1 MTPHGNST
9 NALQLTRSS
18 ACRRVGC
25 CSCPARS
32 GAAGYTDDGG
42 IRRCD
47 RSTCRSVCGSGRV
60 HRMPNSW
67 QTRRPDVREQSPVA
81 REVSEPGS
89 YGFLDLITTEDRSG
103 IRGGVSTRCLVP
115 DALDSALWLARCAR
129 IILLA
134 GMVPGHASAVTGRG
148 PGAVD
153 RPGRGP
159 CGQLVVVSS
168 ASHAGAPQLRDVDDD

>member
-60 HRMPNSW
+60 HRMPKRAG
-67 QTRRPDVREQSPVA
+67 RRGGPDVREQSPVA

-89 YGFLDLITTEDRSG
+89 YGFLDLITTEDGSG
-103 IRGGVSTRCLVP
+103 IRGG
-115 DALDSALWLARCAR
+115 
-129 IILLA
+129 I
-134 GMVPGHASAVTGRG
+134 GGGPGHQSHAVVYVGAPDVEAALQRADSLGGERVKGPARSPTG
-148 PGAVD
+148 
-153 RPGRGP
+153 
-159 CGQLVVVSS
+159 LVVGHFTDLEGTLMGV
-168 ASHAGAPQLRDVDDD
+168 AGTA